1 MNRRNFAKINKEEV
15 KNASKSLNGLK
26 SAMVLF
32 ATAIFI
38 LVMTQMVYLSML
50 GTKGS
55 DITSIVNEKKEIL
68 SEMRR
73 VEDEI
78 SQMKSLIRLHKVAYD
93 DLGLVKVSD
102 VRLLKRDN
110 LAVSDIKN
118 N

>member
-1 MNRRNFAKINKEEV
+1 MNKEVV
-15 KNASKSLNGLK
+15 KTESMKLNGFK

-55 DITSIVNEKKEIL
+55 DLTSIVNEKKEIL
-68 SEMRR
+68 SEMRS

-78 SQMKSLIRLHKVAYD
+78 SEMKSLIRLHKMAYD
-93 DLGLVKVSD
+93 DLGLVKVSE

-110 LAVSDIKN
+110 LAISDIKN

>member
-1 MNRRNFAKINKEEV
+1 VNRRNFVKINRETV
-15 KNASKSLNGLK
+15 KDKSPKSNGLK
-26 SAMVLF
+26 SAMVLI
-32 ATAIFI
+32 ATGIFI

-55 DITSIVNEKKEIL
+55 DLTSIVNEKNEIL
-68 SEMRR
+68 SEIRN

-78 SQMKSLIRLHKVAYD
+78 SQMKSLVRLHKVAYG
-93 DLGLVKVSD
+93 DLGLVKVSE

-110 LAVSDIKN
+110 LAISDIKN